1 MPSILDQKLTGYEL
15 ALLHDL
21 RKKAKGSTD
30 PVASL
35 VARLAEIMEELTEV
49 EASDK

>member
-21 RKKAKGSTD
+21 RKKAKEGTD

-35 VARLAEIMEELTEV
+35 VARLVEIAEALAEAK
-49 EASDK
+49 ASDK

>member
-1 MPSILDQKLTGYEL
+1 MPSILDQKLTGYDL

-21 RKKAKGSTD
+21 RKKAEGDRD

-35 VARLAEIMEELTEV
+35 VARLVEIIEELTEV
-49 EASDK
+49 KASDK